1 MGKSTWLEGKARELR
16 AIAADQ
22 RRQGFGGSYSR
33 AARRGEVV
41 RRLEAQAWRLEAYAR
56 RLRPED
62 LDLVEL
68 PF

>member
-1 MGKSTWLEGKARELR
+1 MDKAQWAEGKARELC
-16 AIAADQ
+16 DQ
-22 RRQGFGGSYSR
+22 AHALRRQGFGGSYSR

-41 RRLEAQAWRLEAYAR
+41 RRLEAQAWRLESLAR

-62 LDLVEL
+62 LEGL